1 MGWKEVEAREGAFEQ
16 KLRACLT
23 RLDSIASP
31 LSWLERCWL
40 QLRVCVTLAMQHFS
54 LESALTDSLDIVAVI
69 ITNLYVQGR
78 SNQNPNR
85 M

>member
-1 MGWKEVEAREGAFEQ
+1 MGWKEIEAREGTFEQ

-23 RLDSIASP
+23 HVDSIASL
-31 LSWLERCWL
+31 LSWLECCRM
-40 QLRVCVTLAMQHFS
+40 QLRVRMTLAMQHFS
-54 LESALTDSLDIVAVI
+54 LESALADRLDIVAII